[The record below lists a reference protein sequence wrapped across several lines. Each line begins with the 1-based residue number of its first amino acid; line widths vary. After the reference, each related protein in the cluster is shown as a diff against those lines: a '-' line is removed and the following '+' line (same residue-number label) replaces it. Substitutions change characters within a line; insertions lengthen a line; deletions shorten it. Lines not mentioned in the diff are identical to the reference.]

1 MMKDDIPE
9 FEEKRKSVRLVG
21 SLAVELIIPGVTRT
35 QHGYTYDINNE
46 GIGVE
51 ADYLDQ
57 EALSALDKGNL
68 SVELVIHSSH
78 EKKVRALCRVIWFQ
92 KDDELTEEK
101 YLIGFKFLKIN
112 PAELKLILLRARNQ
126 TKWLGIVVV
135 SLFILLLIFLA
146 SLLS

>member
-1 MMKDDIPE
+1 MKDEFPE

-21 SLAVELIIPGVTRT
+21 SLEVDLLIPGVAKT

-51 ADYLDQ
+51 ADYLDK
-57 EALSALDKGNL
+57 EALDALDKGNL
-68 SVELVIHSSH
+68 SVEVTIHSSH
-78 EKKVRALCRVIWFQ
+78 QKDVRALCQVIWFQ

-101 YLIGFKFLKIN
+101 YLIGFRFKEID
-112 PAELKLILLRARNQ
+112 PAELKLILSKARSQ

-146 SLLS
+146 YILS